1 MSDLDGLINSKISLI
16 SQDDVKFDGTL
27 YSINAEESSMVLK
40 DGKGRTMSDLP
51 CYCYLVILKCS
62 SFLCCSKMYGDRR
75 SSYRP

>member
-40 DGKGRTMSDLP
+40 DGKGWII
-51 CYCYLVILKCS
+51 YLICHIIAILL
-62 SFLCCSKMYGDRR
+62 F
-75 SSYRP
+75 

>member
-40 DGKGRTMSDLP
+40 DGKGWII
-51 CYCYLVILKCS
+51 YLIYHIIAILL
-62 SFLCCSKMYGDRR
+62 F
-75 SSYRP
+75 

>member
-40 DGKGRTMSDLP
+40 DGKGRII
-51 CYCYLVILKCS
+51 YLTYHIIAIQL
-62 SFLCCSKMYGDRR
+62 F
-75 SSYRP
+75 

>member
-40 DGKGRTMSDLP
+40 DGKGRTICLTYHIIIID
-51 CYCYLVILKCS
+51 I
-62 SFLCCSKMYGDRR
+62 
-75 SSYRP
+75 

>member
-40 DGKGRTMSDLP
+40 DGKGQII
-51 CYCYLVILKCS
+51 YLIYHIIAILL
-62 SFLCCSKMYGDRR
+62 F
-75 SSYRP
+75 